1 MSFDFKW
8 PRYFSSTFYDSAKG
22 SLEQALNSGQKLS
35 LVADRI
41 RVVDLNLGSIPP
53 ELDLLAIEELSALD
67 GSFKGSFMLSYSG
80 DAFLSLATN
89 LHVSPTK
96 HSNYCLRRPFP
107 CVQILI
113 LHSLRSSGQPFDAI
127 QACA

>member
-53 ELDLLAIEELSALD
+53 ELDLLSIDELSAVD

-80 DAFLSLATN
+80 DAFISLATN
-89 LHVSPTK
+89 LHVSLA
-96 HSNYCLRRPFP
+96 HFP
-107 CVQILI
+107 Q
-113 LHSLRSSGQPFDAI
+113 
-127 QACA
+127 